1 MRVEFLITEAPRN
14 LSSDK
19 EHYSGTWDSS
29 GVGDTEQMVEK
40 GTRSQPRATW
50 NQEQELH
57 QTLHFHNLQMGMVLY
72 L

>member
-1 MRVEFLITEAPRN
+1 MRVEFLITKAPWN

-29 GVGDTEQMVEK
+29 GVGDRADGGEGNEEPAQ
-40 GTRSQPRATW
+40 ATW
-50 NQEQELH
+50 NQEWEFH
-57 QTLHFHNLQMGMVLY
+57 QTLHFQNTQMWMLLY